1 RLGRRLLR
9 GLLARRGRL
18 GLRLAAGL
26 LGGGLEELAL
36 VRPRR
41 PGQQALLRRRQALE
55 LLPVAGDLEDRGHRL
70 RRRGPDTQPVLHPL
84 GVDLDVRGILLGVV
98 LAHRLDD
105 LPVPL
110 GPRVGHDDAVL
121 RVTDLAQA
129 LQLDLDGHVCQILR
143 TNRCDGRPDTT
154 WGMRY
159 RTARG
164 TRRPAG
170 RGSARTPSTRAAILP
185 RVCPPRPNQSPR
197 APPRG
202 TSRGGPGAGGQGF
215 RPPQAPVWGNVGR
228 GSATSG
234 TQAGQGSPGSAQRLS
249 ARPAP
254 AASRL
259 ETLRPRRM
267 PSPMIA
273 PGPAMSGAGPATEP
287 PVRTTGRPQ

>member
-170 RGSARTPSTRAAILP
+170 RGSARAPSTWAAILP
-185 RVCPPRPNQSPR
+185 RVHPGRPSRSPERRRDARR
-197 APPRG
+197 AAAPVRR
-202 TSRGGPGAGGQGF
+202 SKDQNA
-215 RPPQAPVWGNVGR
+215 PQAPGLGHFRSWVGNVEY
-228 GSATSG
+228 A
-234 TQAGQGSPGSAQRLS
+234 
-249 ARPAP
+249 
-254 AASRL
+254 
-259 ETLRPRRM
+259 
-267 PSPMIA
+267 
-273 PGPAMSGAGPATEP
+273 
-287 PVRTTGRPQ
+287 GRPV